1 VADLNVE
8 IAGRSYRLACADGQ
22 EPHLIAL
29 AHEIDTEAQKL
40 LKSLSAQP
48 EEARLLLMVA
58 LVMADRAR
66 DAEAAASAGDGAIDD
81 TAAAA
86 DRIAWLAERIET
98 AARTLAPR

>member
-1 VADLNVE
+1 MADLNVE

-29 AHEIDTEAQKL
+29 AHEIDAEAQKL

-66 DAEAAASAGDGAIDD
+66 DAEAAATAGDGAIDD

>member
-29 AHEIDTEAQKL
+29 AHEIDAEAQKL

-66 DAEAAASAGDGAIDD
+66 DAEAAATAGDGAIDD

>member
-1 VADLNVE
+1 MADLNVE

-29 AHEIDTEAQKL
+29 AHEIDAEAQKL

>member
-29 AHEIDTEAQKL
+29 AHEIDAEAQKL